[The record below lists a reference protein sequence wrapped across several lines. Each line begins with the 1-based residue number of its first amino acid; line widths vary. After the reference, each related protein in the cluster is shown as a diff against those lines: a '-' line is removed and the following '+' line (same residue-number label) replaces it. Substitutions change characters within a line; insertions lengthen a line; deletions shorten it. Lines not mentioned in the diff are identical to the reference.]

1 VQQRHPPA
9 GVVLRSPF
17 TELAA
22 VGGHHY
28 PWLPVRP
35 LLGDRFPVA
44 QLMAQSQVPTV
55 VIYGDADS
63 IVPPALSAAVA
74 ASVGERFAEVVL
86 EGADHNDR
94 VMFGAE
100 VAGAVAQL
108 ADHVA
113 PTSS

>member
-1 VQQRHPPA
+1 
-9 GVVLRSPF
+9 VLRSPF

-28 PWLPVRP
+28 PWLPVQ
-35 LLGDRFPVA
+35 LLLRDRFPVA

-55 VIYGDADS
+55 VIYGAADS

-74 ASVGERFAEVVL
+74 DATGALAAELVL
-86 EGADHNDR
+86 EGADHNDP

-113 PTSS
+113 PAST